1 MTQFT
6 LPFDIES
13 LEITNQSI
21 DSKGNIIFD
30 VVSKGTHSTC
40 RKCGKPATKRAG
52 TAPAR
57 LIRHVSILDTPV
69 YIRITPIRYSCEYC
83 DDHPTTTEQYDW
95 CERNASTTKKLDE
108 YLMRSLVNSTI
119 ADVSRKETIGER
131 IIENVL
137 DRRIMEKVNWSQFQ
151 QLNTIGIDE
160 IALKKGQSS
169 YVTIVSAKVENNSN
183 PIVIGVLP
191 DRDKTTVKGFL
202 QSIPESLKQTVE
214 HVCTDMYDGFVNAAT
229 EVFGIQCLVI
239 DRYHVA
245 KLYRKPLD
253 KLRVSEMARLKTEL
267 STDEY
272 AKLEGMMW
280 ILRKNYECISEANK
294 ESLELL
300 YKYSPLLKK
309 AHKYALRLTH
319 IFNTHTNRK
328 LALAK
333 INRWIKSVDNSSLNI
348 FNGFIVTLNKY
359 KPYIANYFKTRKNS
373 GFVEGLNNKIK
384 VLKRRCY
391 GLFDVG
397 SLFQR
402 LFLDLQGI
410 TIYA

>member
-1 MTQFT
+1 M
-6 LPFDIES
+6 
-13 LEITNQSI
+13 
-21 DSKGNIIFD
+21 
-30 VVSKGTHSTC
+30 
-40 RKCGKPATKRAG
+40 
-52 TAPAR
+52 R

-83 DDHPTTTEQYDW
+83 DDHTTTTEHYDW

-137 DRRIMEKVNWSQFQ
+137 DRRIMEKVDWSQFQ

-169 YVTIVSAKVENNSN
+169 YVTIISAKVENNGN

-280 ILRKNYECISEANK
+280 ILRKNYECLSEANK

-328 LALAK
+328 SALAK

-359 KPYIANYFKTRKNS
+359 KPYIANYFKTPKNS